1 MRNQPCTR
9 KSSGRKL
16 KRRVLCKLKFKFLEI
31 FLSVLGKR
39 KSSVLNFNFEAFRQ
53 GLNWA

>member
-1 MRNQPCTR
+1 MRNQPCAR

-31 FLSVLGKR
+31 FLSVLGKI

-53 GLNWA
+53 GVNWA

>member
-39 KSSVLNFNFEAFRQ
+39 KRYFLNFNFEAFRQ

>member
-1 MRNQPCTR
+1 MKNQPR
-9 KSSGRKL
+9 AMKSSGRKL
-16 KRRVLCKLKFKFLEI
+16 KRRVSCKLKFKFLEM
-31 FLSVLGKR
+31 FLSVLGNR